1 VLTLLLHSFPF
12 EDPVVVIKC
21 TGQAILSALENS
33 VCLYPALEGRFPQV
47 SNIEFTFD
55 QSKPPN
61 SRIVVK
67 SVTVAGAPLDLTRIY
82 KLATRGYMGRGKDGF
97 TSLLVQSEGG
107 DAEEIVNEEN
117 GVLISTILRQ
127 YFMSLKVIGRWKNW
141 GKNMERHWNS
151 VHEKMQSCSPVVE
164 SKNSAGFASGAVEV
178 ARRALAKTKV
188 DPSKGDTP
196 VSSDTESD
204 YDTESED
211 SRSASAQQEAST
223 QHEAATNSVLLLDEN
238 DVRLHVVRK
247 VIRKWRLLA
256 GLEGESA
263 ACDSIDEADFHTK
276 WTKAIAP
283 KLENR
288 IQMIG
293 DKQEKSSD

>member
-1 VLTLLLHSFPF
+1 LTYLFDSFPF
-12 EDPVVVIKC
+12 EDPVIVIKC

-55 QSKPPN
+55 QSKPPD
-61 SRIVVK
+61 SRIVAN
-67 SVTVAGAPLDLTRIY
+67 SVTVAGEPLDLTRIY

-97 TSLLVQSEGG
+97 TSLLVKSEGG
-107 DAEEIVNEEN
+107 DAEEVVNEEN

-141 GKNMERHWNS
+141 GKNMERHWNN
-151 VHEKMQSCSPVVE
+151 VNEKMQSCSPVIE
-164 SKNSAGFASGAVEV
+164 SKDATGFSSGAFEV
-178 ARRALAKTKV
+178 ARRAIAKTKV
-188 DPSKGDTP
+188 DASKGDTP
-196 VSSDTESD
+196 VSSDSESD
-204 YDTESED
+204 YDTDSED
-211 SRSASAQQEAST
+211 SRSASNQQDAST
-223 QHEAATNSVLLLDEN
+223 QHEAATNSVLFLDEN

-263 ACDSIDEADFHTK
+263 ACDSIAEADFHTK

-293 DKQEKSSD
+293 EKQEKSSD